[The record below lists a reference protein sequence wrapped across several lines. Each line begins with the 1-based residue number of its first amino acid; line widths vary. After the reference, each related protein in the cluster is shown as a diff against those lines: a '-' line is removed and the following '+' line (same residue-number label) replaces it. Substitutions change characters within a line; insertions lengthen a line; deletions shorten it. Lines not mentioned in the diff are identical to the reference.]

1 VKEIEDG
8 VILWL
13 GSRGI
18 EGSGGGALDGFNAEE
33 GKMKR
38 EGESA
43 RCMGMEEKMGGGLV
57 EHGAQGGQRF
67 GASGAAQKLSR
78 GRGSQPRREAEGC
91 VGHVGGLGLA
101 VGRRKRPEPKET
113 IQFLIYSKN
122 FKRLK
127 LI

>member
-8 VILWL
+8 AILWL

-43 RCMGMEEKMGGGLV
+43 QCMGMEEKMGGLV

-67 GASGAAQKLSR
+67 GASGAAQKLS
-78 GRGSQPRREAEGC
+78 
-91 VGHVGGLGLA
+91 
-101 VGRRKRPEPKET
+101 
-113 IQFLIYSKN
+113 
-122 FKRLK
+122 
-127 LI
+127 